1 LKERL
6 PEYMIP
12 SYMME
17 LDFLPLT
24 NNGKINRT
32 ALPEPDING
41 LISSDYVEA
50 QTALQETLVTIW
62 REVLGVETIGIHD
75 NFFDL
80 GGHSLKAT
88 VVMSD
93 IHKLLQIEVPLK
105 EIFTSPTIFE
115 LSNYIEKKSTVNVYE
130 TIEPCEEQDFYE
142 TSSAQK
148 RMYSVQQ
155 LDRCSTAYNMPGIF
169 ELEGEVDQHRIETVF
184 QQLVKRHEALSTSYE
199 TVDGEI
205 VQKIWPNEE
214 FQLIFRELPAS
225 DIADIAK
232 SFIQPFELDQAPLF
246 RVELAVVSG
255 KQYLM
260 IDMHHII
267 SDGVSMSLLLK
278 EFTKLYNGEIL
289 EPLRIQYKDFAQW
302 QNAYLRSGGL
312 EQQAAYWKEQFQGN
326 VPVLHLPYDYERPAI
341 QSFEGD
347 SVHFT
352 LDEEM
357 TEGLRGVAREEG
369 ATLHMVLLSAFNI
382 LLSKYSGQEDIV
394 IGVPVAGRPHTDL
407 QNMMGMFVNTLAMR
421 NQPGKEKTFK
431 EFLKEVKE
439 NSLQAYDNQSYQ
451 LEELIENIAIKRD
464 ISRNPLF
471 DVIFNLNNIEYE
483 MDLKLEG
490 FDLKQVKLESNL
502 SRVDLSLA
510 GFESDSEIHLK
521 LVYSTKL
528 FKKHTIQ
535 RTLEDLNTIL
545 TEISKD
551 SSIVLE
557 EIQLFNSDEEKY
569 ILNEKNE
576 VNSLRNAEFSF

>member
-1 LKERL
+1 
-6 PEYMIP
+6 
-12 SYMME
+12 
-17 LDFLPLT
+17 LD
-24 NNGKINRT
+24 K
-32 ALPEPDING
+32 
-41 LISSDYVEA
+41 
-50 QTALQETLVTIW
+50 
-62 REVLGVETIGIHD
+62 
-75 NFFDL
+75 
-80 GGHSLKAT
+80 
-88 VVMSD
+88 
-93 IHKLLQIEVPLK
+93 
-105 EIFTSPTIFE
+105 
-115 LSNYIEKKSTVNVYE
+115 
-130 TIEPCEEQDFYE
+130 
-142 TSSAQK
+142 
-148 RMYSVQQ
+148 
-155 LDRCSTAYNMPGIF
+155 CSTAYNMPGIF

-184 QQLVKRHEALSTSYE
+184 QQLVKRHEALRTSYE

-312 EQQAAYWKEQFQGN
+312 DQQAAYWKEQFQGN

-421 NQPGKEKTFK
+421 NQPGKEKPFK

-451 LEELIENIAIKRD
+451 LEELINHLDIKRE
-464 ISRNPLF
+464 SGRNPLF
-471 DVIFNLNNIEYE
+471 DVMFDMNNIDASTQIE
-483 MDLKLEG
+483 LEG
-490 FDLKQVKLESNL
+490 ITFKQAPLGNKISKFDLTLK
-502 SRVDLSLA
+502 A
-510 GFESDSEIHLK
+510 FESGRNIAMILE
-521 LVYSTKL
+521 YSTCL
-528 FKKHTIQ
+528 FKKETIE
-535 RTLEDLNTIL
+535 RAIEDIKVLLDEIL
-545 TEISKD
+545 K
-551 SSIVLE
+551 
-557 EIQLFNSDEEKY
+557 NSDQVIKKIN
-569 ILNEKNE
+569 ILNSAERESLSEIDEE
-576 VNSLRNAEFSF
+576 VNHLRSTAFTF